1 VSTAEKAQEIVVYSR
16 FPPAGKR
23 GLGSPFAHG
32 TWDLNMAGYMRAAND
47 HVLVMVQIETK
58 EGVQN
63 IDKIAAVDGIGAC
76 HST

>member
-1 VSTAEKAQEIVVYSR
+1 MSTAEKAQEIAVYSR

-32 TWDLNMAGYMRAAND
+32 TWDLSMAEYMRAAND
-47 HVLVMVQIETK
+47 HVLVMVQIETT

-76 HST
+76 HSS